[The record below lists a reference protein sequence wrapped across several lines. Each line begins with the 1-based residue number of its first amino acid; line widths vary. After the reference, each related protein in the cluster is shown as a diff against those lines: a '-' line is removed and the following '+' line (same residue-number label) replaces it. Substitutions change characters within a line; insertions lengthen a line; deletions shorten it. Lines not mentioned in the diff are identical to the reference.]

1 MYIAFRKKEKTM
13 TTFIAYSPRLHRS
26 HEIKA
31 DYYVEGNN
39 SHGIPTF
46 TFYRNDKKIS
56 QVETEYFKVR
66 EV

>member
-1 MYIAFRKKEKTM
+1 M
-13 TTFIAYSPRLHRS
+13 TTFIAYSPRLSRS

-39 SHGIPTF
+39 SHGISTF

>member
-1 MYIAFRKKEKTM
+1 MK
-13 TTFIAYSPRLHRS
+13 TFIAYSPSLYRT

-39 SHGIPTF
+39 SYGIPTF

-56 QVETEYFKVR
+56 QVEVEYFKVR

>member
-1 MYIAFRKKEKTM
+1 MK
-13 TTFIAYSPRLHRS
+13 TFIAYSPRLYRT

-39 SHGIPTF
+39 SYNIPTF
-46 TFYRNDKKIS
+46 TFYRNNKKIS
-56 QVETEYFKVR
+56 QVEVEYFKVR

>member
-1 MYIAFRKKEKTM
+1 M
-13 TTFIAYSPRLHRS
+13 TTFIAYSPRLSRS

-39 SHGIPTF
+39 SHGTPTF

>member
-1 MYIAFRKKEKTM
+1 MK
-13 TTFIAYSPRLHRS
+13 TFIAYSPLLHRS
-26 HEIKA
+26 HVIKA

-39 SHGIPTF
+39 FSDMPTF